1 MNTQYI
7 NEQLQK
13 LEKEIQ
19 QVKKLAAANSYWINE
34 VLKELKPELFKKEE
48 EPIKETEAK

>member
-19 QVKKLAAANSYWINE
+19 QVKKLAAANCYWINE
-34 VLKELKPELFKKEE
+34 LLKELKPELYTKEE
-48 EPIKETEAK
+48 EAIKETETK